1 MDAGREITIIR
12 SQAHYAGAMQALSET
27 VYGYEAS
34 DENQILTADQFRHH
48 LTIFPEGQFTALH
61 GDQVVGVT
69 VSMRID
75 FDPATPFIES
85 WWTTI
90 NRGWLNHKPDGE
102 WMYGVESAVHP
113 DYQGRGIGG
122 KLMEARYETARR
134 LNLRGMVAGSA
145 LISYASVAEQVSPE
159 EYVRGV
165 VEGRFFDN
173 NLTKQLRK
181 GFKAGAII
189 PNYVLDEEALGW
201 GAVIVWENPDYNPL
215 TKVPR
220 RRIGARRYRMALRPP
235 HMTLENTT
243 TP

>member
-1 MDAGREITIIR
+1 
-12 SQAHYAGAMQALSET
+12 MQALSET

-34 DENQILTADQFRHH
+34 DANQIFTAEQFRHH
-48 LTIFPEGQFTALH
+48 TAIFPEGQFTALD
-61 GDQVVGVT
+61 GDQVVGIT

-75 FDPATPFIES
+75 FDPVSPVIEP
-85 WWTTI
+85 WWVTV
-90 NRGWLNHKPDGE
+90 NRGWLNHKQDTE

-113 DYQGRGIGG
+113 NYQGRGIGG

-145 LISYASVAEQVSPE
+145 LVSYANVAEQVSPE

-181 GFKAGAII
+181 GFKVGTLI
-189 PNYVLDEEALGW
+189 PNYVLDEEACGW
-201 GAVIVWENPDYNPL
+201 GAIIVWKNPDYNP
-215 TKVPR
+215 TAPVR
-220 RRIGARRYRMALRPP
+220 RKRLGARRYRMTLRQP
-235 HMTLENTT
+235 HMATGNTGAI
-243 TP
+243 

>member
-12 SQAHYAGAMQALSET
+12 SQARYAEAMQALSET

-34 DENQILTADQFRHH
+34 DENQILTAEQFRHH
-48 LTIFPEGQFTALH
+48 LTIFPEGQFTALD
-61 GDQVVGVT
+61 GDRVVGVT

-75 FDPATPFIES
+75 FDPANPFIES

-90 NRGWLNHKPDGE
+90 NRGWLNHKPEGE

-113 DYQGRGIGG
+113 KYQGRGIGG

-134 LNLRGMVAGSA
+134 LNMRGMVAGSA
-145 LISYASVAEQVSPE
+145 LVSYASVAEQVSPE

-201 GAVIVWENPDYNPL
+201 GAIIVWDNPDYSPTRKIRNSRL
-215 TKVPR
+215 T
-220 RRIGARRYRMALRPP
+220 AQQYRMALRPP
-235 HMTLENTT
+235 QTARGNTT
-243 TP
+243 SP